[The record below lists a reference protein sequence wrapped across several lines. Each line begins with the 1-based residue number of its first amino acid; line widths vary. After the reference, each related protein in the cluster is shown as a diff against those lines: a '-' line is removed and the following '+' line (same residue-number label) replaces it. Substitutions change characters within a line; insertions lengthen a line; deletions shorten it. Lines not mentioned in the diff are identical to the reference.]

1 LRLGDSKTGAN
12 VRPIGRAAIQVL
24 EAALQETTSGS
35 VFPATRGDGN
45 YRGLNKR
52 RLAMLE
58 NEPMVADVTPHG
70 LRHAFASVADDLG
83 FTEPTIAALL
93 GHSRRG
99 VTRGYITKLDAALI
113 AAADRVSERI
123 AEMMA
128 GTTSDQIVEPK
139 AVQL

>member
-1 LRLGDSKTGAN
+1 
-12 VRPIGRAAIQVL
+12 
-24 EAALQETTSGS
+24 
-35 VFPATRGDGN
+35 
-45 YRGLNKR
+45 
-52 RLAMLE
+52 MLV
-58 NEPMVADVTPHG
+58 NEPLVANVTPHG
-70 LRHAFASVADDLG
+70 LRHGFASVADDLG

-128 GTTSDQIVEPK
+128 GTTSAEIIEVK
-139 AVQL
+139 AAQR